1 MGMANSRE
9 LGHLK
14 SELGSV
20 GVREREWEERCGQL
34 KEQVERLQR
43 DNDTLREQHLTQV
56 CTYTCMSLSVW
67 NHLIED

>member
-20 GVREREWEERCGQL
+20 GVRERGWEERCGQL
-34 KEQVERLQR
+34 REQVERLQR
-43 DNDTLREQHLTQV
+43 ENDTLREQHLKQV
-56 CTYTCMSLSVW
+56 GTTINNRKCIRVFQ
-67 NHLIED
+67 H